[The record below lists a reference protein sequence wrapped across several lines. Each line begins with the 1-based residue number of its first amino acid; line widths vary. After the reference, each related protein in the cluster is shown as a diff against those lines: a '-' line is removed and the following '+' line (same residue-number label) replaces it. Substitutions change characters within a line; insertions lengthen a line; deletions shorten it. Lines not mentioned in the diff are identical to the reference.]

1 MGNMIDTTQLK
12 QVEIRIKRSE
22 ALICS
27 MTKKERA
34 NPDSLL
40 MDKSSRSQNYQ
51 GIRVELEDGVAFM
64 SEFQKMRTMISPM
77 SKQAGMGG
85 SEGLEAEEM
94 DPAIALAGGGARGES
109 QCEERRAQKK
119 KGGGGGGMGFG
130 AR

>member
-1 MGNMIDTTQLK
+1 LTF
-12 QVEIRIKRSE
+12 
-22 ALICS
+22 
-27 MTKKERA
+27 
-34 NPDSLL
+34 
-40 MDKSSRSQNYQ
+40 
-51 GIRVELEDGVAFM
+51 EDGVAFM

-119 KGGGGGGMGFG
+119 KGGGGGWMGFG